1 MDALEGALTSRA
13 DRAVAEA
20 RMGVAVQR
28 DVSLSD
34 LGAVYDHLCDRPGL
48 AFEAF
53 ASCLAETVRART
65 SMSSPVTAGNV
76 IALTIVG

>member
-34 LGAVYDHLCDRPGL
+34 LGAVYDHLCNRTL
-48 AFEAF
+48 AFE
-53 ASCLAETVRART
+53 L
-65 SMSSPVTAGNV
+65 SPLRRRKRYG
-76 IALTIVG
+76 